1 MPQTKQHDFIHGEAE
16 GERHDLPRIPSRPF
30 DFFIWLDNE
39 ELDAYVESLATKID
53 DASPDRKARPI
64 ETQKK
69 FIFSIKLILLNLLAA
84 EKSTLR
90 TLQAIPLRNDEGF
103 NANTRYRQKRISY
116 RSFIPAYEGLVTL
129 RLVKVIT
136 KGHFDKD
143 RKRGKVTR
151 IEATH
156 RLKERIKIL
165 FPQEVV
171 YFTRHPDEE
180 NIRLRNTKKTKPIE
194 YVDTDYTITA
204 RNNLEIINTCL
215 NQHWYDLRL
224 SNEEFDAM
232 YQEMAER
239 HKKDRKKHVSIRF
252 SDRSLYRVFNNGDI
266 PDGENFK
273 QGGRFYGGWWEGI
286 PSKYRQKIT
295 IDDKPTVEV
304 DYSGYHPR
312 MLYAQ
317 ERLQMEDRD
326 VYLPDGLKEEWRDF
340 GKLAFTKLLNG
351 KKLLKEPNDYEADT
365 IGMTW
370 KELLARMEQYH
381 EPISKYFRTGYGL
394 DLQRKDSDIAEAILL
409 KFAKRN
415 IPCLPV
421 HDSFIV
427 HHAHADELKT
437 IMEQEYAKVFE
448 QGISTKIDNG
458 FQLFT
463 NEYTGQS
470 EVMDDIDTIIKNDN
484 DEQYSR
490 RFYQWLEN
498 KE

>member
-1 MPQTKQHDFIHGEAE
+1 MPQTKQQDFIHNETE
-16 GERHDLPRIPSRPF
+16 DERHDLPRIPSRPF
-30 DFFIWLDNE
+30 DFFLWLDNE
-39 ELDAYVESLATKID
+39 KLDAYAEALATQID

-64 ETQKK
+64 DTQAK
-69 FIFSIKLILLNLLAA
+69 FIFSIKLIVLNLLAA

-103 NANTRYRQKRISY
+103 NANTRYRQKRVSY

-129 RLVKVIT
+129 NLVNVAT
-136 KGHFDKD
+136 KGHYDKNK
-143 RKRGKVTR
+143 KRGKNTR

-156 RLKERIKIL
+156 RLKEQLNHL

-171 YFTRHPDEE
+171 YFTRHPEEE
-180 NIRLRNTKKTKPIE
+180 NIRLRDTKKTKLME
-194 YVDTDYTITA
+194 YEDTDYTIAA
-204 RNNLEIINTCL
+204 RNNLEVINTCL
-215 NQHWYDLRL
+215 NRHWYDLRL
-224 SNEEFDAM
+224 SNEEFNAM
-232 YQEMAER
+232 YQEMVER
-239 HKKDRKKHVSIRF
+239 HKKDRKKPASIRF

-266 PDGENFK
+266 PDGEHFK

-286 PSKYRQKIT
+286 PSKYRPKIM
-295 IDDKPTVEV
+295 IDDKPTVEI

-317 ERLQMEDRD
+317 EGLQLEDRD
-326 VYLPDGLKEEWRDF
+326 VYLPDGLKEKWRDF

-351 KKLLKEPNDYEADT
+351 KAMLKEPDDYDAEAV
-365 IGMTW
+365 GMAW

-409 KFAKRN
+409 DFAKRN

-427 HHAHADELKT
+427 HHAYADELKI
-437 IMEQEYAKVFE
+437 IMEQEYARVFE
-448 QGISTKIDNG
+448 QCIPTKFDDG

-463 NEYTGQS
+463 DEYTGQGKAMS
-470 EVMDDIDTIIKNDN
+470 DIDVIIKKDN
-484 DEQYSR
+484 DEQYNR